1 MANDGQIV
9 FEVTADGKHAIADIK
24 AITAA
29 IQKETKKWDDSAKK
43 SADSIMD
50 SFSGML
56 KKLVAGFSAVKI
68 GKMLLDIGKDAL
80 QAASDLQEVQN
91 VVDVTFGDNAS
102 KIEKWAKSAADQF
115 GLTETQ
121 AKRFT
126 STMGA
131 MLKSSGLAGDEIVNM
146 STDLAGLAADMASF
160 YNLDFDTAFQKIRSG
175 ISGETEPL
183 KQLGINMSVA
193 NLNAFALQQGL
204 EKTFEQMDQGE
215 QTMLRYQYMMSV
227 TSDAQ
232 GDFARTSDGYA
243 NSLRRA
249 ESAVEGIKA
258 KLGEFL
264 IGPAAN
270 ALNWV
275 NEFLGSLTAEP
286 ERTVLDDFKEIEVDT
301 AGKLA
306 ELQKTYD
313 TAKSIIEIIDEI
325 EQQTVTLTDGSTV
338 SFAELFKDIGN
349 VEASGGDVRE
359 YLESLGVD
367 VDNVLYEYNKWK
379 EATRQLTNTVPA
391 LTSVID
397 SETGA
402 IDGGTE
408 ALKKNLDE
416 WKSTEEKKLLWT
428 AYYAKARALE
438 EKKAEMH
445 LYELEAM
452 GAEKAIQRAKEA
464 YDKAYKDAGGAQ
476 FYIEYVDKAG
486 KYALTKEDVEK
497 YNQLAQLQ
505 RDIEDATERSAKAQ
519 EEFNRQTN
527 DFVDAEQ
534 ELADEYDALIEL
546 TGEEEKALKEAGK
559 AAGDFAGKT
568 EDAWKKST
576 NGAAEA
582 LKALADYVQ
591 GVRDSTEQAV
601 NSVVKGF
608 EQIKR
613 PTQEL
618 TEQRSKLIEEQN
630 ALDKSAKDYQQK
642 WDAIQE
648 KIDDVNEK
656 IEKFEPK
663 GMKDALTSQLAFMQE
678 YMVNLEKA
686 RQMGLSNELLA
697 SLSDGTPESA
707 EYLMQ
712 LVADPTAAKEI
723 DALYK
728 QVQERKKEFTDE
740 LTQQQLTADQV
751 YQNMAEEAKKA
762 VAELDLGEQAKEYA
776 GKTIAEMAQGITD
789 NVDGVKT
796 AVDSVVEQLNRL
808 ADWNI
813 SIDFGSFGEIS
824 FGVSAEQIHSHE
836 TGLDRVPFDG
846 YLASLHEGE
855 SVLTAEEARV
865 WNRFKNGSGTIDY
878 DTMGGVLRDNVKPGG
893 NVYLDGRVVG
903 SVISDQQ
910 GKSYRQLQRSGW
922 QG

>member
-1 MANDGQIV
+1 MASDGQIV

-24 AITAA
+24 EITRA
-29 IQKETKKWDDSAKK
+29 IQQETKKWDDSAKQ
-43 SADSIMD
+43 SADSISD

-68 GKMLLDIGKDAL
+68 GKMLLDVGKDAL

-91 VVDVTFGDNAS
+91 VVDVTFGDNARQ
-102 KIEKWAKSAADQF
+102 IETWAKNAADQF
-115 GLTETQ
+115 GLTETK
-121 AKRFT
+121 AKQFT
-126 STMGA
+126 STLGA
-131 MLKSSGLAGDEIVNM
+131 MMKSAGVSGNEIVQM
-146 STDLAGLAADMASF
+146 STDLAGLAADMSSF

-215 QTMLRYQYMMSV
+215 QTMLRYQYLISV

-249 ESAVEGIKA
+249 ESAVEAIQA
-258 KLGEFL
+258 KLGAML
-264 IGPAAN
+264 IGPAAD

-275 NEFLGSLTAEP
+275 NEFLGKLTAEP
-286 ERTVLDDFKEIEVDT
+286 ERTLLDDFNEIDIDT
-301 AGKLA
+301 TGKMADLEA
-306 ELQKTYD
+306 TYGK
-313 TAKSIIEIIDEI
+313 AQEIINLIDEI
-325 EQQTVTLTDGSTV
+325 SKQTVTLADGSTV
-338 SFAELFKDIGN
+338 TFEELFKDIGN
-349 VEASGGDVRE
+349 VEKNGGDVQG

-367 VDNVLYEYNKWK
+367 VDAVIQKYNVWK
-379 EATRQLTNTVPA
+379 EATRQLTSLVPG

-408 ALKKNLDE
+408 ALQKNLDE
-416 WKSTEEKKLLWT
+416 WKATQEKKIAWA
-428 AYYAKARALE
+428 AYYAKEQALA
-438 EKKAEMH
+438 EKKGSMF
-445 LYELEAM
+445 LYEFDAGSARKAVERLQDQYQQVLDDAHIEAGIDIELVDWNQIEGGLETVEKLIDLDAQIQQ
-452 GAEKAIQRAKEA
+452 AETKAAELEKELADQTEA
-464 YDKAYKDAGGAQ
+464 YA
-476 FYIEYVDKAG
+476 
-486 KYALTKEDVEK
+486 
-497 YNQLAQLQ
+497 
-505 RDIEDATERSAKAQ
+505 
-519 EEFNRQTN
+519 
-527 DFVDAEQ
+527 DAEQ
-534 ELADEYDALIEL
+534 ELADGKAALIEKY
-546 TGEEEKALKEAGK
+546 GEEEKAAVDAGN
-559 AAGDFAGKT
+559 AASDFAGKT
-568 EDAWKKST
+568 EKAWKDST

-630 ALDKSAKDYQQK
+630 ALDSTAKDYQQK
-642 WDAIQE
+642 WDAIQD

-678 YMVNLEKA
+678 YMTNLEKA

-697 SLSDGTPESA
+697 SLSDGSTESA

-762 VAELDLGEQAKEYA
+762 VAELDLSEQAKEYA
-776 GKTIAEMAQGITD
+776 GKTVEEMAKGISSHVSD
-789 NVDGVKT
+789 VQT
-796 AVDSVVEQLNRL
+796 AVDGIVEQLNRL
-808 ADWNI
+808 DGWNI
-813 SIDFGSFGEIS
+813 SIDLGSFGEIS
-824 FGVSAEQIHSHE
+824 FGVSAKQIGEYE

-846 YLASLHEGE
+846 FLASLHEGE
-855 SVLTAEEARV
+855 AILTAEEARV

-878 DTMGGVLRDNVKPGG
+878 DTMGGVMRDNIKPGG

>member
-1 MANDGQIV
+1 MASDGQIV

-29 IQKETKKWDDSAKK
+29 IEKETKNWDSAAKQ
-43 SADSIMD
+43 SANSISD

-68 GKMLLDIGKDAL
+68 GKALLDLGKDAL

-91 VVDVTFGDNAS
+91 VVDVTFGDNANQ
-102 KIEKWAKSAADQF
+102 IEKWAKNAADQF

-204 EKTFEQMDQGE
+204 EKTFDQMDQGE

-258 KLGEFL
+258 QLGAFL
-264 IGPAAN
+264 IGPAAD
-270 ALNWV
+270 ALGWV

-286 ERTVLDDFKEIEVDT
+286 ERTVLDDFNEIDLQTQQKLQEIESIKTQATET
-301 AGKLA
+301 AALLEQLYGNTEDDEQGKQAA
-306 ELQKTYD
+306 EIVSKYGVKSEEVSKYLEELGYSEEDVAEKGEEWLEVCRRLVNTIPGLN
-313 TAKSIIEIIDEI
+313 SIINTETGEINGGKSAIDEY
-325 EQQTVTLTDGSTV
+325 VNAW
-338 SFAELFKDIGN
+338 AEGQKKI
-349 VEASGGDVRE
+349 
-359 YLESLGVD
+359 
-367 VDNVLYEYNKWK
+367 
-379 EATRQLTNTVPA
+379 A
-391 LTSVID
+391 L
-397 SETGA
+397 
-402 IDGGTE
+402 
-408 ALKKNLDE
+408 L
-416 WKSTEEKKLLWT
+416 
-428 AYYAKARALE
+428 
-438 EKKAEMH
+438 
-445 LYELEAM
+445 
-452 GAEKAIQRAKEA
+452 
-464 YDKAYKDAGGAQ
+464 
-476 FYIEYVDKAG
+476 
-486 KYALTKEDVEK
+486 
-497 YNQLAQLQ
+497 
-505 RDIEDATERSAKAQ
+505 KAQ
-519 EEFNRQTN
+519 EERKNALELKYAELPGLEVDVMLAKNR
-527 DFVDAEQ
+527 
-534 ELADEYDALIEL
+534 L
-546 TGEEEKALKEAGK
+546 EKAHKQLQDYADKFKVDLDWYNGDLTLFDEGAIRKFGLTNEQYELLKSEVDYYLALKQNADDAQAAFDKQNNAYQEGLKILEEGEKVIEETYGSIEEADTATNEWSQDLKDAGK
-559 AAGDFAGKT
+559 SAVESAKT
-568 EDAWKKST
+568 
-576 NGAAEA
+576 A
-582 LKALADYVQ
+582 LTALADYAE
-591 GVRDSTEQAV
+591 GVRESVEKSV
-601 NSVVKGF
+601 ESVVKGF

-630 ALDKSAKDYQQK
+630 ALDKTAKDYQQK
-642 WDAIQE
+642 WDAIQD

-697 SLSDGTPESA
+697 SLSDGSTESA

-776 GKTIAEMAQGITD
+776 GKTVAEMAQGISD

-796 AVDSVVEQLNRL
+796 AVDAVVEQLNRL
-808 ADWNI
+808 EGWNI
-813 SIDFGSFGEIS
+813 SIDFGTFGEIS
-824 FGVSAEQIHSHE
+824 FGVSAEQIHPHE

-855 SVLTAEEARV
+855 SILTAEEARV
-865 WNRFKNGSGTIDY
+865 WNRFKNGGVGTDY
-878 DTMGGVLRDNVKPGG
+878 ETMGSVMRDNIKAGG

>member
-29 IQKETKKWDDSAKK
+29 IEKETKNWDKAAKDSAN
-43 SADSIMD
+43 SISD

-204 EKTFEQMDQGE
+204 EKTFDQMDQGE

-286 ERTVLDDFKEIEVDT
+286 ERTVLDDFEEIEIDT
-301 AGKLA
+301 TGKMADLEA
-306 ELQKTYD
+306 TY
-313 TAKSIIEIIDEI
+313 TKAQSIINLLDEI
-325 EQQTVTLTDGSTV
+325 SKDTVTLADGSKVT
-338 SFAELFKDIGN
+338 FEELFKDIGH
-349 VEASGGDVRE
+349 VEKNGGDVQG

-367 VDNVLYEYNKWK
+367 VDAVIQKYNVWK
-379 EATRQLTNTVPA
+379 EATRQLTSLVPG

-408 ALKKNLDE
+408 ALQKNLDE
-416 WKSTEEKKLLWT
+416 WRAAEEKKLAWT
-428 AYYAKARALE
+428 AYYSKARAVE
-438 EKKAEMH
+438 EKRGEMYK
-445 LYELEAM
+445 YELDAGTKANLKKQYEEEHSYLA
-452 GAEKAIQRAKEA
+452 GLYKRGGILALKDEGGEEVKEYIKLIQDATAAEKEWNKQS
-464 YDKAYKDAGGAQ
+464 DALVKTD
-476 FYIEYVDKAG
+476 E
-486 KYALTKEDVEK
+486 
-497 YNQLAQLQ
+497 
-505 RDIEDATERSAKAQ
+505 
-519 EEFNRQTN
+519 
-527 DFVDAEQ
+527 
-534 ELADEYDALIEL
+534 ELAAAYQYLIDKY
-546 TGEEEKALKEAGK
+546 GEEEKAAKEAGE
-559 AAGDFAGKT
+559 AASDFAGKT
-568 EDAWKKST
+568 EKAWKDST

-613 PTQEL
+613 PTQEM

-648 KIDDVNEK
+648 KIDGVNEK

-686 RQMGLSNELLA
+686 RQMGLSSELLA

-751 YQNMAEEAKKA
+751 YQSMAEEAKKA

-776 GKTIAEMAQGITD
+776 GKTIKEMAQGITD
-789 NVDGVKT
+789 NVDGVQT
-796 AVDSVVEQLNRL
+796 AVDAVVEQLNRL
-808 ADWNI
+808 DGWNI
-813 SIDFGSFGEIS
+813 SIDLGSFGQIS
-824 FGVSAEQIHSHE
+824 FGVSAGQIGEYE

-846 YLASLHEGE
+846 FLASLHEGE
-855 SVLTAEEARV
+855 GILTAEENRV
-865 WNRFKNGSGTIDY
+865 WQRFKNGTGGMDY
-878 DTMGGVLRDNVKPGG
+878 DTLGGVMRDNVKPGG

>member
-91 VVDVTFGDNAS
+91 VVDVTFGDNARQ
-102 KIEKWAKSAADQF
+102 IETWAKNAADQF
-115 GLTETQ
+115 GLTETK
-121 AKRFT
+121 AKQFT
-126 STMGA
+126 STLGA
-131 MLKSSGLAGDEIVNM
+131 MMKSAGVSGNEIVQM
-146 STDLAGLAADMASF
+146 STDLAGLAADMSSF

-204 EKTFEQMDQGE
+204 EKTFDQMDQGE
-215 QTMLRYQYMMSV
+215 QTMLRYQYLMSV

-249 ESAVEGIKA
+249 ESAVEAIQA
-258 KLGEFL
+258 KLGAML
-264 IGPAAN
+264 IGPAAD

-286 ERTVLDDFKEIEVDT
+286 ERTVLDDFKDIEIDT
-301 AGKLA
+301 ADKLA

-325 EQQTVTLTDGSTV
+325 EQQTVTLADGSTV

-379 EATRQLTNTVPA
+379 EATKQLTNTVPA
-391 LTSVID
+391 LTSAID

-416 WKSTEEKKLLWT
+416 WKATEEKKLLWT

-464 YDKAYKDAGGAQ
+464 YDKAYESAGGAQ

-497 YNQLAQLQ
+497 YNQLAELQ
-505 RDIEDATERSAKAQ
+505 RNIEDATERSAKAQ

-527 DFVDAEQ
+527 DFIDAEQ
-534 ELADEYDALIEL
+534 ELADEYDALIDL
-546 TGEEEKALKEAGK
+546 TGEEEKALKDAGN
-559 AAGDFAGKT
+559 AASDFAGKT
-568 EDAWKKST
+568 EKAWKDST

-697 SLSDGTPESA
+697 SLSDGSTESA

-751 YQNMAEEAKKA
+751 YKNMAEEAKKA

-776 GKTIAEMAQGITD
+776 GKTVEEMAKGISSHVSD
-789 NVDGVKT
+789 VQT
-796 AVDSVVEQLNRL
+796 AVDGIVEQLNRL
-808 ADWNI
+808 DGWNI
-813 SIDFGSFGEIS
+813 SIDLGSFGEIS
-824 FGVSAEQIHSHE
+824 FGVSAEQIHPLE

-865 WNRFKNGSGTIDY
+865 WNRFKNGGVGTDY
-878 DTMGGVLRDNVKPGG
+878 ETMGTVMRDNIKAGG

>member
-24 AITAA
+24 EITRA
-29 IQKETKKWDDSAKK
+29 IQQETKKWDDSAKQ

-68 GKMLLDIGKDAL
+68 GKMLLDVGKDAL

-91 VVDVTFGDNAS
+91 VVDVTFGDNARQ
-102 KIEKWAKSAADQF
+102 IETWAKNAADQF
-115 GLTETQ
+115 GLTETK
-121 AKRFT
+121 AKQFT
-126 STMGA
+126 STLGA
-131 MLKSSGLAGDEIVNM
+131 MMKSAGVSGNEIVQM
-146 STDLAGLAADMASF
+146 STDLAGLAADMSSF

-215 QTMLRYQYMMSV
+215 QTMLRYQYLMSV

-249 ESAVEGIKA
+249 ESAVEAIQA
-258 KLGEFL
+258 KLGAML
-264 IGPAAN
+264 IGPAAD

-286 ERTVLDDFKEIEVDT
+286 ERTVLDDFED
-301 AGKLA
+301 
-306 ELQKTYD
+306 
-313 TAKSIIEIIDEI
+313 IEIDTTDKMSELEATYTKAQAIINLLDEI
-325 EQQTVTLTDGSTV
+325 SKDTVTLADGSKVT
-338 SFAELFKDIGN
+338 FEELFKDIGN
-349 VEASGGDVRE
+349 VEKNGGDVTA
-359 YLESLGVD
+359 YLEGLGVD
-367 VDNVLYEYNKWK
+367 VDFVIQKYNVWK
-379 EATRQLTNTVPA
+379 EATRQLTSLVPG

-408 ALKKNLDE
+408 ALQKNLDE
-416 WKSTEEKKLLWT
+416 WKATQEKKIAWA
-428 AYYAKARALE
+428 AYYAKEQALA
-438 EKKAEMH
+438 EKKGSLF
-445 LYELEAM
+445 LYEFDEGAARQAVKNQMDKLDKLRKDLGIAGDDYEIIVRLNAVGGQGVLTEAEQQWNDAVTEL
-452 GAEKAIQRAKEA
+452 GKLRKEEADAAAEFTRQTESFA
-464 YDKAYKDAGGAQ
+464 DA
-476 FYIEYVDKAG
+476 E
-486 KYALTKEDVEK
+486 E
-497 YNQLAQLQ
+497 QLANGKQ
-505 RDIEDATERSAKAQ
+505 
-519 EEFNRQTN
+519 
-527 DFVDAEQ
+527 
-534 ELADEYDALIEL
+534 ALIDKY
-546 TGEEEKALKEAGK
+546 GEEEKAAKEAGE
-559 AAGDFAGKT
+559 AASDFAGKT
-568 EDAWKKST
+568 EKAWKDST

-697 SLSDGTPESA
+697 SLSDGSTESA

-776 GKTIAEMAQGITD
+776 GKTIKEMAQGITD

-808 ADWNI
+808 DGWNI
-813 SIDFGSFGEIS
+813 SIDLGSFGEIS
-824 FGVSAEQIHSHE
+824 FGVSAEQVHPLE

-865 WNRFKNGSGTIDY
+865 WNRFKNGGVGTDY
-878 DTMGGVLRDNVKPGG
+878 ETMGSVMRDNIKAGG